1 VSELLQLATKIINC
15 LRFNERNVFLEEF
28 KGSTDCSCILS
39 SLAKICMN
47 RICRTVSGFEDLIQ
61 KEWFLVG
68 HMFSKRLET
77 CLVSNSDEFIN
88 EAEKARSN
96 SAIDSSVVQ
105 ANSSSSKSNGQ
116 ISPTFLVKKS
126 F

>member
-1 VSELLQLATKIINC
+1 MEGRRGERRERGVSALGCAMGG
-15 LRFNERNVFLEEF
+15 RERRDV
-28 KGSTDCSCILS
+28 CI
-39 SLAKICMN
+39 
-47 RICRTVSGFEDLIQ
+47 

>member
-1 VSELLQLATKIINC
+1 
-15 LRFNERNVFLEEF
+15 
-28 KGSTDCSCILS
+28 
-39 SLAKICMN
+39 
-47 RICRTVSGFEDLIQ
+47 
-61 KEWFLVG
+61 
-68 HMFSKRLET
+68 MFSKRLET

-96 SAIDSSVVQ
+96 SAIDSS
-105 ANSSSSKSNGQ
+105 SKSNGQ